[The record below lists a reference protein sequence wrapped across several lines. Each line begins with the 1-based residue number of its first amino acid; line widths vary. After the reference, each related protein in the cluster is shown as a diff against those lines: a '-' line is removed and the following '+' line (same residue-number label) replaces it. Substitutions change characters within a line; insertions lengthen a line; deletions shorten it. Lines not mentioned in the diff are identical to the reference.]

1 MLNPR
6 IIEHQ
11 KHTLFS
17 TLFPLIHFVLC
28 NITIGSWLICA
39 RNPYPLIFFVM
50 HAMTIS
56 CPMAEMRK
64 VISVAMGRPMW
75 GLEAL

>member
-1 MLNPR
+1 MLSPK

-17 TLFPLIHFVLC
+17 NRFPLTHFVLC
-28 NITIGSWLICA
+28 NITTGSWLICA
-39 RNPYPLIFFVM
+39 KNPYPLIFFVM

-56 CPMAEMRK
+56 CPIALMRK
-64 VISVAMGRPMW
+64 VMSVAMGRPMC
-75 GLEAL
+75 GREAL